1 LTMPTISLEAK
12 RAADHSALSVVT
24 ALCVPL
30 LAVALLMKIGLV
42 LPLVALLALGA
53 VWFAI
58 RHVEWVAPTLLFL
71 LYSNFTVAATHM
83 YGVPENAASGVF
95 ALMAIPFAVQCYR
108 QGLIFDRTFGFMI
121 SLFVVMIISAG
132 ASESPEDSFEA
143 LIRYGGEG
151 LAVYL
156 LVVNTVRDRLALRR
170 CLGALLLAGAIT
182 GSLSA
187 IESAGGPQIFS
198 GSTADSSVATE
209 SGTSGGDRSTGSV
222 GEANRFGQM
231 LVVVL
236 PFTLL
241 FYRAAGSRAGRVIM
255 AAAGLMIVTGLLL
268 TYSRTAFL
276 ALGVFVFSAVVT
288 KQMRARTAA
297 VAVGILLL
305 ATATLTTGLLTRVAT
320 VSSIGDV
327 AQGQRAGDSSVRM
340 RASLLLMGARMFSD
354 HPVFGVGPGQ
364 SNLHIPEYDDGSY
377 FSRIGKTKKLHNMYI
392 EQLAETGI
400 IGFALFMATVTSVL
414 GALWRRRRSLQN
426 PGLNNAFTA
435 LLLSIVL
442 YLVTGL
448 ALHLSYQ
455 RFFWVLI
462 ALAGAAVH
470 IFDRELTLAQA
481 LSPSTRHAHRLYR
494 WTAAESH

>member
-1 LTMPTISLEAK
+1 MTLDWKSAERGSTPRHYLYLGASCASRAKRLCTGGQARFTRSRCKALTMPTISLEAK
-12 RAADHSALSVVT
+12 RAADHSALGVVT

-170 CLGALLLAGAIT
+170 CLAALLLAGAIT

-209 SGTSGGDRSTGSV
+209 SGTSSGDRSTGSV

-241 FYRAAGSRAGRVIM
+241 FYRAAGSRASPCR
-255 AAAGLMIVTGLLL
+255 
-268 TYSRTAFL
+268 
-276 ALGVFVFSAVVT
+276 
-288 KQMRARTAA
+288 
-297 VAVGILLL
+297 
-305 ATATLTTGLLTRVAT
+305 TTG
-320 VSSIGDV
+320 
-327 AQGQRAGDSSVRM
+327 
-340 RASLLLMGARMFSD
+340 
-354 HPVFGVGPGQ
+354 
-364 SNLHIPEYDDGSY
+364 
-377 FSRIGKTKKLHNMYI
+377 
-392 EQLAETGI
+392 
-400 IGFALFMATVTSVL
+400 
-414 GALWRRRRSLQN
+414 RRSP
-426 PGLNNAFTA
+426 PGR
-435 LLLSIVL
+435 SEWPRSSGRPVI
-442 YLVTGL
+442 
-448 ALHLSYQ
+448 
-455 RFFWVLI
+455 R
-462 ALAGAAVH
+462 
-470 IFDRELTLAQA
+470 
-481 LSPSTRHAHRLYR
+481 SPAR
-494 WTAAESH
+494 